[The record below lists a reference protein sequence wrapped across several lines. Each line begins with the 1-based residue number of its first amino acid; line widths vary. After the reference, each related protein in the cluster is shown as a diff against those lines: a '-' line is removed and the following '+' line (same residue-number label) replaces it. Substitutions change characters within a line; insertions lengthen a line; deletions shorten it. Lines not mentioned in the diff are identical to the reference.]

1 MIRVQAAMMHKS
13 VVSLLLIQGV
23 ALLKADSALVIGGF
37 GASDSVQVVTDNDV
51 CLGGNAVPMIPKAPD
66 GRVGWTAQ
74 YVDGKV
80 VVCGGAKVD
89 FYSDCY
95 SLQIGT
101 KNLFYLNF
109 LLCVLLICFMQ
120 YSSATQFLKIAQNVS
135 INIASEASTV
145 YILSGQKFVRNAK
158 NGHFFAS
165 S

>member
-101 KNLFYLNF
+101 KNL
-109 LLCVLLICFMQ
+109 
-120 YSSATQFLKIAQNVS
+120 SKAERGRP
-135 INIASEASTV
+135 SEASFFFSKIGCLLDK
-145 YILSGQKFVRNAK
+145 ILRLGKTFSWF
-158 NGHFFAS
+158 
-165 S
+165 

>member
-1 MIRVQAAMMHKS
+1 MGSLFVIRVQAAMMHKS

-51 CLGGNAVPMIPKAPD
+51 CLGGNAVPLIPKAPD

-95 SLQIGT
+95 SLQIGST
-101 KNLFYLNF
+101 
-109 LLCVLLICFMQ
+109 
-120 YSSATQFLKIAQNVS
+120 SWQNDS
-135 INIASEASTV
+135 
-145 YILSGQKFVRNAK
+145 
-158 NGHFFAS
+158 NGWLQSKPRLARFCGKT
-165 S
+165 